1 MKFLLMCCRS
11 VYVLQSMLNPFFF
24 YISDFGDVLLSGF
37 RALSEQRPIA
47 YDYSNFK
54 LVDYSLKGRICFYS
68 VYLFRSLYLK
78 MSLLPLR

>member
-1 MKFLLMCCRS
+1 MKFLLMCCGS

-54 LVDYSLKGRICFYS
+54 
-68 VYLFRSLYLK
+68 
-78 MSLLPLR
+78 